1 MITGA
6 ALCPWPPLLVR
17 ELTGADPVLPEL
29 RAACAEALAT
39 LLRDGPEVVAVVGP
53 GTTTASWPG
62 DGRLNVAAFGPGAAA
77 ADRAEVASR
86 TADAG
91 SADRPARPAAPGTAQ
106 RPMLPPAPGIGAY
119 LLDQA
124 GYHGERLIWSVSAD
138 EPVAGCQKLG
148 ADLAGGSTRTALLA
162 MGDGSARR
170 GPRAPGHFDERA
182 AAFDAEV
189 ERAVRAGDFAALLA
203 LDPTLA
209 RELMATGRPAW
220 QVLAGALE
228 GMAGLA
234 TEVQYAGDPFGVAY
248 LVATL
253 APPPSPGSAARE
265 QAERPGPGS
274 GGGGSAAGG

>member
-1 MITGA
+1 MITSA

-29 RAACAEALAT
+29 RAACAEAVAA

-53 GTTTASWPG
+53 GTATASWPG
-62 DGRLNVAAFGPGAAA
+62 DGRLNIAAFGPGATAPDRAA
-77 ADRAEVASR
+77 AA
-86 TADAG
+86 
-91 SADRPARPAAPGTAQ
+91 GTAE
-106 RPMLPPAPGIGAY
+106 RPVLSPAPAKAERPVLPPAPGIGAY

-124 GYHGERLIWSVSAD
+124 GYHGRRLVWSVSAD
-138 EPVAGCQKLG
+138 APVAGCRKLG
-148 ADLAGGSTRTALLA
+148 ADLAAGSTRTALLA
-162 MGDGSARR
+162 IGDGSARR

-189 ERAVRAGDFAALLA
+189 ERAMRDGDVTALLD
-203 LDPTLA
+203 LDPALA

-234 TEVQYAGDPFGVAY
+234 VEVHYAGDPFGVAY

-253 APPPSPGSAARE
+253 RPSIRMST
-265 QAERPGPGS
+265 GPVM
-274 GGGGSAAGG
+274 

>member
-1 MITGA
+1 MITSA

-29 RAACAEALAT
+29 RAACAEAVTT
-39 LLRDGPEVVAVVGP
+39 LLRDDPEVVAVVGP
-53 GTTTASWPG
+53 GTTTAAWPG
-62 DGRLNVAAFGPGAAA
+62 DGRLNIAAFGPGAVAP
-77 ADRAEVASR
+77 DRA
-86 TADAG
+86 TAAG
-91 SADRPARPAAPGTAQ
+91 TAERPELPPAPGTAG
-106 RPMLPPAPGIGAY
+106 RPVLPPAPGIGAY

-124 GYHGERLIWSVSAD
+124 GFHGARLIWSVSAD
-138 EPVAGCQKLG
+138 EPVAGCRKLG

-162 MGDGSARR
+162 IGDGSARR

-182 AAFDAEV
+182 NAFDAEV
-189 ERAVRAGDFAALLA
+189 ERAIRAGDLTALLD
-203 LDPTLA
+203 LDPALA

-248 LVATL
+248 LMATL
-253 APPPSPGSAARE
+253 RPSTTGRSAAR
-265 QAERPGPGS
+265 S
-274 GGGGSAAGG
+274 

>member
-29 RAACAEALAT
+29 RAACAEAVAA

-62 DGRLNVAAFGPGAAA
+62 DGRLNVAAFGPGATAP
-77 ADRAEVASR
+77 DRPPPGR
-86 TADAG
+86 TAEQ
-91 SADRPARPAAPGTAQ
+91 PVLPPAAGTAQ
-106 RPMLPPAPGIGAY
+106 RPVLPAAPGIGAY

-138 EPVAGCQKLG
+138 EPVGGCRKLG
-148 ADLAGGSTRTALLA
+148 AARPAGSTRPALLA
-162 MGDGSARR
+162 VGDGSARR
-170 GPRAPGHFDERA
+170 GPKAPGHFDERA
-182 AAFDAEV
+182 GAFDAEV
-189 ERAVRAGDFAALLA
+189 ERSIRAGDFAALLA

-228 GMAGLA
+228 GTAGLA
-234 TEVQYAGDPFGVAY
+234 REVQYAGDPFGVAY

-253 APPPSPGSAARE
+253 RPSPPPGATARE
-265 QAERPGPGS
+265 QPGRPGPGS
-274 GGGGSAAGG
+274 GGGGSAARG

>member
-1 MITGA
+1 MITSA

-29 RAACAEALAT
+29 RAACAEAVAA

-53 GTTTASWPG
+53 GTATASWPG
-62 DGRLNVAAFGPGAAA
+62 NGRLNIAAFGPGATAP
-77 ADRAEVASR
+77 DRATAARAAGRPVLPPAPR
-86 TADAG
+86 TAG
-91 SADRPARPAAPGTAQ
+91 RPVLPPVPGTAG
-106 RPMLPPAPGIGAY
+106 RPVLPPAPGIGAY

-138 EPVAGCQKLG
+138 EPVAGCRKLG

-162 MGDGSARR
+162 IGDGSARR

-182 AAFDAEV
+182 NAFDAEV
-189 ERAVRAGDFAALLA
+189 QRAMRAGDLTALLD
-203 LDPTLA
+203 LDPVLA

-228 GMAGLA
+228 GMASLA
-234 TEVQYAGDPFGVAY
+234 VEVQYAGDPFGVAY

-253 APPPSPGSAARE
+253 RPPISPGSGARE
-265 QAERPGPGS
+265 
-274 GGGGSAAGG
+274 